1 MKKVI
6 KLTESDLEDIV
17 KRVLQEQDDSY
28 DMEYNTE
35 EKDEIEVT
43 LDQIAMLLKD
53 GECSCGDETLVLSLE
68 RGEDD
73 DDDEGDEE
81 GDEEEI
87 IGEETEWSSSSGLSL
102 SGLLSDALSEISRE
116 LYRHEGEEL
125 NHQEIQDLLSVIYK
139 HLSQKTGIKFR

>member
-28 DMEYNTE
+28 DMEDNTE
-35 EKDEIEVT
+35 EKDKIEVT

-68 RGEDD
+68 RGDDEEEEDEEEEDD
-73 DDDEGDEE
+73 D
-81 GDEEEI
+81 EI
-87 IGEETEWSSSSGLSL
+87 IGEESDWSSSSGLSL

-125 NHQEIQDLLSVIYK
+125 NRQEIEDLLSMIYK
-139 HLSQKTGIKFR
+139 HLSQKTGLKFR

>member
-28 DMEYNTE
+28 DMEDNTE

-68 RGEDD
+68 RGDDEEEEDEEEEDD
-73 DDDEGDEE
+73 D
-81 GDEEEI
+81 EI
-87 IGEETEWSSSSGLSL
+87 IGEESDWSSSSGLSL

-125 NHQEIQDLLSVIYK
+125 NRQEIEDLLSMIYK
-139 HLSQKTGIKFR
+139 HLSQKTGLKFR

>member
-17 KRVLQEQDDSY
+17 KRVLKEQDDSY

-68 RGEDD
+68 RGEEEE
-73 DDDEGDEE
+73 DDED
-81 GDEEEI
+81 DRDDEI
-87 IGEETEWSSSSGLSL
+87 IGEQSDWSSSSGLSL

-116 LYRHEGEEL
+116 LYRHEGEQL
-125 NHQEIQDLLSVIYK
+125 NHQEIEDLLGVIYK
-139 HLSQKTGIKFR
+139 HLSQKTGIKFRG

>member
-68 RGEDD
+68 RGEEEDDEDD
-73 DDDEGDEE
+73 DDDE
-81 GDEEEI
+81 EI
-87 IGEETEWSSSSGLSL
+87 IGEQSDWSSSSGLNL
-102 SGLLSDALSEISRE
+102 GGLLSDALSEISRE

-125 NHQEIQDLLSVIYK
+125 NRQEIEDLLGMIYK
-139 HLSQKTGIKFR
+139 HLSQKTGLNFRG

>member
-28 DMEYNTE
+28 DMEDNTE

-68 RGEDD
+68 RGEG
-73 DDDEGDEE
+73 EEDEE
-81 GDEEEI
+81 EEDDEI
-87 IGEETEWSSSSGLSL
+87 IGEESDWSSSSGLSL
-102 SGLLSDALSEISRE
+102 GGLLSDALSEISRE

-125 NHQEIQDLLSVIYK
+125 NRQEIEDLLSMIYK
-139 HLSQKTGIKFR
+139 HLSQKTGLKFR